1 MIDRGEIVD
10 AKTIIALFMA
20 DRLIRKSEALE
31 PFGFLSGFRPM
42 HQVSLIGDEHVTQ

>member
-20 DRLIRKSEALE
+20 DRLIRS
-31 PFGFLSGFRPM
+31 R
-42 HQVSLIGDEHVTQ
+42 